1 MRYIIIGAGAI
12 GGTVGAYMVKA
23 GHEVLFVD
31 NVKKHVNKINKDGLK
46 ITGREEFIVHAPAV
60 LPKDLEK
67 ELRESPP
74 RAILLCTKAQHTRKA
89 LEPVIPYLDE
99 NSYVVS
105 MQNGLLEYIIADMI
119 GENRTV
125 GSFVNFSADYHGP
138 GLIMYGGLGAMY
150 FGELDGRMS
159 QRVLELTAV
168 MKTSFLE
175 NSTATDNIFG
185 YLWGKMGY
193 ASQLFAT
200 AVVDETMADVY
211 AMDKYRNVLANLAAE
226 VVMVADAK
234 NIKCYGFNGY
244 DPDAYRFTKP
254 RNWEAINESLD
265 KLEAFNRV
273 NLKTKSGIWRDLAVR
288 KRKTEVDYQVNA
300 VVKQGEDLG
309 LKLPL
314 NKLLVEI
321 IHDLEEGKRIMEIAN
336 LEELYELDK
345 KTYPKE

>member
-1 MRYIIIGAGAI
+1 MRYIVIGAGAI
-12 GGTVGAYMVKA
+12 GGTVGAYMVKT
-23 GHEVLFVD
+23 GHDVLFVD
-31 NVKKHVNKINKDGLK
+31 NVAEHVDKINETGLK
-46 ITGREEFIVHAPAV
+46 ITGREEFIINAPAI
-60 LPKDLEK
+60 LPKDLAK
-67 ELRESPP
+67 EFNNSPP
-74 RAILLCTKAQHTRKA
+74 KAILLCTKAQHTRDA
-89 LEPVIPYLDE
+89 LRPIIPYMDE

-119 GENRTV
+119 GEARTV

-150 FGELDGRMS
+150 FGELDGTMS
-159 QRVLELTAV
+159 ERVLNLTEV
-168 MKTSFLE
+168 MKNSFLE

-211 AMDKYRNVLANLAAE
+211 AMEKYRSVLANLAAE

-234 NIKCYGFNGY
+234 GIKCYGFNGY
-244 DPDAYRFTKP
+244 NPDAYRFTTP

-300 VVKQGEDLG
+300 VVKQGEALN

-321 IHDLEEGKRIMEIAN
+321 IHDLEDGKRVMDIAN
-336 LEELYELDK
+336 LDDLYNLDK
-345 KTYPKE
+345 SIYPKN

>member
-12 GGTVGAYMVKA
+12 GGTVGAYMVRA
-23 GHEVLFVD
+23 GHDVLFVD
-31 NVKKHVNKINKDGLK
+31 NVKEHVDKINKDGLK
-46 ITGREEFIVHAPAV
+46 IVGREEFTIHAPAV
-60 LPKDLEK
+60 LPEQLDT
-67 ELRESPP
+67 ELRGDPP
-74 RAILLCTKAQHTRKA
+74 EAILLCTKAQHTREA
-89 LEPVIPYLDE
+89 LKPIIPYLNDK
-99 NSYVVS
+99 SYVVS

-119 GENRTV
+119 GEKRTV

-150 FGELDGRMS
+150 IGELNGQMS
-159 QRVLELTAV
+159 QRVLELTEV
-168 MKTSFLE
+168 MRTSFLD

-211 AMDKYRNVLANLAAE
+211 AMTKYRHVLANLAGE

-234 NIKCYGFNGY
+234 GIKCYGFNGY
-244 DPDAYRFTKP
+244 NPDAYRFSNP

-288 KRKTEVDYQVNA
+288 KRRTEVDYQVNA

-314 NKLLVEI
+314 NKLLVDI
-321 IHDLEEGKRIMEIAN
+321 IHDLESGKRIMEIAN
-336 LEELYELDK
+336 LEDLYELDR
-345 KTYPKE
+345 KTYPTD

>member
-12 GGTVGAYMVKA
+12 GGTVGAYMTKA
-23 GHEVLFVD
+23 GHDILFVD
-31 NVKKHVNKINKDGLK
+31 NVKEHVDKINKDGLK
-46 ITGREEFIVHAPAV
+46 ITGREDFIVHAPAI
-60 LPKDLEK
+60 LPQDLGK
-67 ELRESPP
+67 ELNGNSPEV
-74 RAILLCTKAQHTRKA
+74 ILLCTKGQHTVEA
-89 LEPVIPYLDE
+89 LKPIIPYLDE
-99 NSYVVS
+99 KSFVVS
-105 MQNGLLEYIIADMI
+105 MQNGLLEYIIVDMI
-119 GENRTV
+119 GEDRTV
-125 GSFVNFSADYHGP
+125 GSFVNFSADYHAP
-138 GLIMYGGLGAMY
+138 GLIMYGGLGALY

-159 QRVLELTAV
+159 NRVLNLAEV
-168 MKTSFLE
+168 MKTSFLS

-200 AVVDETMADVY
+200 AVVDETMSDVY

-234 NIKCYGFNGY
+234 DITCYGFNGY
-244 DPDAYRFTKP
+244 DPDAYRFSNP

-288 KRKTEVDYQVNA
+288 KRRTEVDYQVNA
-300 VVKQGEDLG
+300 VVKQGEELG

-314 NKLLVEI
+314 NRLLVDI
-321 IHDLEEGKRIMEIAN
+321 IHDLEDGKRVMEFAN
-336 LEELYELDK
+336 LDELYEFDR
-345 KTYPKE
+345 KTYSMD

>member
-1 MRYIIIGAGAI
+1 MRYVIVGAGAI

-23 GHEVLFVD
+23 GYDVLFVD
-31 NVKKHVNKINKDGLK
+31 NVVEHVEKINKDGLK
-46 ITGREEFIVHAPAV
+46 ITGREDFVVNAQAILPEDLAKEFNENAP
-60 LPKDLEK
+60 E
-67 ELRESPP
+67 
-74 RAILLCTKAQHTRKA
+74 AILLCTKAQHTRMA
-89 LEPVIPYLDE
+89 LKPIIPYMDE

-105 MQNGLLEYIIADMI
+105 MQNGLLEYLIAEMI
-119 GENRTV
+119 GEDRTV

-150 FGELDGRMS
+150 FGEIDGTMS
-159 QRVLELTAV
+159 ERVLSLTEV
-168 MKTSFLE
+168 MKKSFLE

-211 AMDKYRNVLANLAAE
+211 AMEKYRNVLANLAGE

-234 NIKCYGFNGY
+234 NIECYGFNGY
-244 DPDAYRFTKP
+244 DPDAYRFTTP
-254 RNWEAINESLD
+254 RNWKAINESLD

-300 VVKQGEDLG
+300 VVKQGEAMG

-321 IHDLEEGKRIMEIAN
+321 IHDLEDGKRVMEIAN
-336 LEELYELDK
+336 LEDLYNLDK
-345 KTYPKE
+345 EIYSQN